1 MADVFVVD
9 RRAFFGGDWPQGF
22 TPIAP
27 VDADAFLRRAF
38 GAGRYEARARAEE
51 EPAWKQWIPYCVLRA
66 TVTDDDSR
74 VHGVFAVQR
83 TKGQGESRLHGA
95 WSIGIG
101 GHVDAED
108 RGEEREGIGAS
119 EFFLRALGRELRE
132 ELAIHGSA
140 PSPRFVGLLNDDQT
154 PVGTVHAG
162 LVYVWDLVGSL
173 ESARSRVA
181 VRETTKMEGGFG
193 SLVEFRKLWQDPAKF
208 ESWSQFLIRAGIAGD
223 PA

>member
-22 TPIAP
+22 IPIAP
-27 VDADAFLRRAF
+27 ADGDAFLQRAF
-38 GAGRYEARARAEE
+38 GAGRFEPRATAEE

-66 TVTDDDSR
+66 TVAHDDPR
-74 VHGVFAVQR
+74 VHGVFVVRR

-108 RGEEREGIGAS
+108 RTTRKIAGS
-119 EFFLRALGRELRE
+119 EFFQLALGRELRE
-132 ELAIHGSA
+132 ELVVHAAS
-140 PSPRFVGLLNDDQT
+140 PSPRLIGLLNDDQT
-154 PVGTVHAG
+154 PVGAVHAG

-173 ESARSRVA
+173 EAVRSRVA
-181 VRETTKMEGGFG
+181 VRETTKMHGGFG
-193 SLVEFRKLWQDPAKF
+193 SLVEFQKLWQDPAKF

-223 PA
+223 LA